1 MTSYACTRGGCPEA
15 GESLPF
21 ELFVVHALDHVNEG
35 LAHMTDSISQL
46 QAADADEQNAL
57 DANTTALKGL
67 VDEQVV
73 FLGGIKADLAGL
85 GNNDQVSAIAVK
97 IEARAAQLQAAT
109 AQVTQ
114 LQSDQSGFDQTAAI
128 PASPVDPGT
137 APATP
142 IDSTDDGATTLP
154 VDAPVG
160 AEDGTEAASPTD

>member
-1 MTSYACTRGGCPEA
+1 MTSYACTRGDCPEV

-73 FLGGIKADLAGL
+73 FLGEIKADLAGL

-97 IEARAAQLQAAT
+97 VEARAAQLQAAT

-114 LQSDQSGFDQTAAI
+114 LQSDQTGFDAGI
-128 PASPVDPGT
+128 PASPADAGT

-142 IDSTDDGATTLP
+142 IESTDDGATTLP

-160 AEDGTEAASPTD
+160 LGDGTEAASPTD